1 MPSDAVQRVIN
12 ADIDN
17 LISVFLN
24 NKEIEAGKHD
34 AENFD
39 ALIEDLETAKDKS
52 AIERAVIFNS
62 VLKNVQILFD
72 QDPLLA
78 QTLSEIIQLAENKIY
93 HRAPA
98 EEWVQHIGEY
108 DLSQEAQ
115 AILQRE
121 TEAPPIEEFDAH
133 QAVHALLSSDES
145 RTLLYTG
152 AFAEGEEQTNARDTF
167 LRFLENRHLN
177 LPQENTRPRPTTDM
191 KLFLGEEGVRLYK
204 AAVNEEMRSR
214 SFRDA
219 VFLKSVQHYEGQKWD
234 KKLVLWVGG
243 PSASGKTYGASS
255 AVKAMAEKM
264 PSLEGDESGNYVVS
278 VDGGIEREVSQMRQM
293 LLQAAL
299 TKGYKGIS
307 DLHAN
312 TKLSVKEYVKAAA
325 LEEDSLSLVIPETF
339 AESALLKRFD
349 AAGAYK
355 ENEMRAYH
363 QDPRIIQAFS
373 EVVAETSKDERF
385 KISVKHM
392 GEGRAWFNERDEF
405 DDDSIKMNNREIGCE
420 SKVYDSKGFFIGR
433 YASEQAREILK
444 EMDPNGSYIRIVND
458 LVFVKKDQSG
468 KWREC
473 GSDDTPD
480 FKLAARDFE
489 KWKSE
494 RRGDLNT
501 HDLKEWYAEQR
512 QQGHLAKA
520 NIMIVPNDIV
530 NIEVKSKENPDV
542 KGLKISKRDYDRF
555 LAEIHP
561 EKPSFARVTGWCLD
575 QAEIGKLITPLDLIV
590 QYKEGVMR
598 RTVSAPAFMERSAQ
612 KTILEAEPIPRTSSA
627 PIPIPKAKVEEREQ
641 ASFKNHLTFSYD
653 SMPESVENT
662 KLQAQ
667 IEKKSQVDLDVEPK
681 TAQKLKSG
689 PSK

>member
-17 LISVFLN
+17 LISVILN
-24 NKEIEAGKHD
+24 NKEIEAEKHD

-39 ALIEDLETAKDKS
+39 ALIEDLENAKDKS
-52 AIERAVIFNS
+52 AIERAEVFNA
-62 VLKNVQILFD
+62 VLKNIQILFE

-78 QTLSEIIQLAENKIY
+78 QTLSEIVQLAENKIY

-108 DLSQEAQ
+108 ELSQEAQ

-121 TEAPPIEEFDAH
+121 SVEPTEEFDAH
-133 QAVHALLSSDES
+133 QAVQSLLSTDES
-145 RTLLYTG
+145 KDLLYTG

-167 LRFLENRHLN
+167 LRYLEGRHLN
-177 LPQENTRPRPTTDM
+177 LPQENAKPRPTTDI
-191 KLFLGEEGVRLYK
+191 KSFLGEEGVRLYK

-219 VFLKSVQHYEGQKWD
+219 VFLKSVQHYEGDKWD

-264 PSLEGDESGNYVVS
+264 PSLEGDSSGNYVVS

-299 TKGYKGIS
+299 AKGYKGIS

-312 TKLSVKEYVKAAA
+312 TKLSVKEYIKEAA
-325 LEEDSLSLVIPETF
+325 LKEDNLSLVIPETF

-373 EVVAETSKDERF
+373 EVIAESGKEERF
-385 KISVKHM
+385 KTSVKHM
-392 GEGRAWFNERDEF
+392 GEGRAWFSERDEF
-405 DDDSIKMNNREIGCE
+405 DDDNIKMNNREIGCE

-458 LVFVKKDQSG
+458 LIFVKKDQSG
-468 KWREC
+468 QWKEC
-473 GSDDTPD
+473 GPDDTAD

-501 HDLKEWYAEQR
+501 RDLKEWYAEKR
-512 QQGHLAKA
+512 LQGHLAQA
-520 NIMIVPNDIV
+520 NIMIIPNDTV

-542 KGLKISKRDYDRF
+542 TGIKISKRDYERF
-555 LAEIHP
+555 LAEIYP
-561 EKPSFARVTGWCLD
+561 AKPSFAKVTGWCLD

-590 QYKEGVMR
+590 QYKEGVIR
-598 RTVSAPAFMERSAQ
+598 RTVSAPAFMERSVQ
-612 KTILEAEPIPRTSSA
+612 RTMPETDPLPRTSSM
-627 PIPIPKAKVEEREQ
+627 PIPIPKAKVEERDK

-653 SMPESVENT
+653 AMPEPVENA
-662 KLQAQ
+662 KPLAK
-667 IEKKSQVDLDVEPK
+667 IEKQIPAEPEVESTVKQTRK
-681 TAQKLKSG
+681 TG
-689 PSK
+689 PSN